1 MYLKQLLFFAYAT
14 LVLCLALSSFKMLF
28 ITGCPSYLQEIRI
41 DLHVKSVTEQRGKVG
56 FQKELVLAAKTMVS
70 FSHS

>member
-1 MYLKQLLFFAYAT
+1 MYLKRLLFFAYAT
-14 LVLCLALSSFKMLF
+14 LVLCLALPSFKMLL

-41 DLHVKSVTEQRGKVG
+41 DLHVKLVTEQRGEVS
-56 FQKELVLAAKTMVS
+56 FQKELVLSAKTMVS